1 MNTKRFPLGVRLL
14 LGLLSVVLCIL
25 LFVST
30 FVGILLTDLRVLT
43 SKNSIQQLVTQILFT
58 SAPARPIHTPG
69 GITLN
74 GSGLFLSDGPSIPDG
89 FTLPSDV
96 TIPEDFTVPDHDSIA
111 ESAGVSDLVIGAIYD
126 MIADS
131 MGGEIPI
138 SKEQVETLVQDSS
151 LPDFVS
157 EKVADVVS
165 SVITGDAF
173 SGVAKEEIIELV
185 TENKELIE
193 QTFEIEIAEE
203 QITQVGQWV
212 EENKIAET
220 VETEIRNVLGLPPLP
235 KPDSTPNPDGNPDN
249 EGTNTTITPDSTQP
263 TTPDGVAVLTQILS
277 GDVSNM
283 GIPQILALIRFFV
296 SDTVLLSLAAVC
308 LALTGLL
315 FLTKWG
321 RPWAALRSS
330 GITYMVAG
338 GLYLIPTALTA
349 FAPDLFAALGIA
361 GVVVKS
367 LLSIAAIVPILV
379 FGFGLLL
386 VVVSIVLHVLLKK
399 RAAKLEA
406 SAPEAIAEE
415 IAAEEIAAEE

>member
-1 MNTKRFPLGVRLL
+1 M
-14 LGLLSVVLCIL
+14 
-25 LFVST
+25 
-30 FVGILLTDLRVLT
+30 
-43 SKNSIQQLVTQILFT
+43 
-58 SAPARPIHTPG
+58 
-69 GITLN
+69 
-74 GSGLFLSDGPSIPDG
+74 
-89 FTLPSDV
+89 
-96 TIPEDFTVPDHDSIA
+96 
-111 ESAGVSDLVIGAIYD
+111 
-126 MIADS
+126 
-131 MGGEIPI
+131 
-138 SKEQVETLVQDSS
+138 
-151 LPDFVS
+151 
-157 EKVADVVS
+157 
-165 SVITGDAF
+165 
-173 SGVAKEEIIELV
+173 
-185 TENKELIE
+185 
-193 QTFEIEIAEE
+193 
-203 QITQVGQWV
+203 
-212 EENKIAET
+212 
-220 VETEIRNVLGLPPLP
+220 GLPPLP

-249 EGTNTTITPDSTQP
+249 EGTNTTITPDNTQP

-386 VVVSIVLHVLLKK
+386 VVASIVLHVLLKK

-415 IAAEEIAAEE
+415 IAAEE